1 MPCGGADFWWNW
13 AANAGVAL
21 ATFTAAAVALFGQA
35 FRAKFFPPKLSLRLL
50 SAEGEKAVV
59 QWHEGDKIRK
69 EDCRYYHLRVSNAR
83 RWSPANQVQVM
94 LLQVQERA
102 ANGEFQITWTGA
114 IPLGWRH
121 QNLYPL
127 SRTIGASADVD
138 LCSVV
143 KDKWLQIHPLV
154 EPLNLEIRRR
164 QASTFRLMLQAQGSE
179 AESPIVQ
186 IQVAWD
192 GQWHDGAQ
200 EMRKHL
206 IVEAVEEQ
214 HESR

>member
-1 MPCGGADFWWNW
+1 
-13 AANAGVAL
+13 
-21 ATFTAAAVALFGQA
+21 
-35 FRAKFFPPKLSLRLL
+35 
-50 SAEGEKAVV
+50 
-59 QWHEGDKIRK
+59 
-69 EDCRYYHLRVSNAR
+69 
-83 RWSPANQVQVM
+83 M